1 MTSRLPEFAEE
12 HSAAARIRILLI
24 GVVAGGALLLASE
37 AWLLP
42 WIRGFASVPPCA
54 KVLGV
59 DGLTFLW
66 YGLFVGIPLIA
77 AGLTAATLGLRGR
90 RILRDGQVP
99 PIGEKV
105 FRTTRIRRGAAAV
118 LAGRLHMA
126 ACMPF
131 LVLAAWGFFQAHDM
145 TATMR
150 ARPGACLVPH

>member
-1 MTSRLPEFAEE
+1 MTAVLPEFAQE
-12 HSAAARIRILLI
+12 HSAAARIRFMLI
-24 GVVAGGALLLASE
+24 GVTAGGALLLASR
-37 AWLLP
+37 AWLFP
-42 WIRGFASVPPCA
+42 RFREFVSVAPCA
-54 KVLGV
+54 KVFGI
-59 DGLTFLW
+59 DGLTILW
-66 YGLFVGIPLIA
+66 YGLFVGIPLFA

-105 FRTTRIRRGAAAV
+105 FRPTRIRRGARAV

-126 ACMPF
+126 ACVPF

-150 ARPGACLVPH
+150 ARPGACSVPH